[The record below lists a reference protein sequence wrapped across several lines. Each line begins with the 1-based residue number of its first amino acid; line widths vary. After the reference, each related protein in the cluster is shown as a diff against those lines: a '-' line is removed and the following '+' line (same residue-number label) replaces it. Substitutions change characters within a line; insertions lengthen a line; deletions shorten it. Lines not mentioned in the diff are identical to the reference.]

1 MNLYPIL
8 TPWAPPKSGQ
18 PFPPPP
24 QRSDPNPTECFY
36 PMGGNPRVF
45 SSPSHPVV
53 FPPVWC
59 GRISVRRKI
68 I

>member
-36 PMGGNPRVF
+36 PMEEPARLQLTVTPSRV
-45 SSPSHPVV
+45 STRLMWPYL
-53 FPPVWC
+53 C
-59 GRISVRRKI
+59 LLINDI
-68 I
+68 